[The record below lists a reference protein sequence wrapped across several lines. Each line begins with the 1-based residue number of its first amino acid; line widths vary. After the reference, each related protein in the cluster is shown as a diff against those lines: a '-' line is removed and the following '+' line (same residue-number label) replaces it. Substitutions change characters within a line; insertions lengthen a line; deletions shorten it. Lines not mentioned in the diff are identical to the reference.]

1 MTRTIRYTARF
12 KRDFKREK
20 KSGRHKA
27 TLEHDI
33 LFIIKI
39 LSGDTVLPLRYCD
52 HQLNGEWKDYRDCH
66 IKPDLILIYRKPDHY
81 SLELVRLGS
90 HSELGL

>member
-1 MTRTIRYTARF
+1 MIRTIKYTARF

-20 KSGRHKA
+20 KSGRYKA
-27 TLEHDI
+27 TLEQEV
-33 LFIIKI
+33 
-39 LSGDTVLPLRYCD
+39 LSIVKMLSENTALPLRYSD
-52 HQLNGEWKDYRDCH
+52 HQLNGEWKDHRDCH
-66 IKPDLILIYRKPDHY
+66 IKPDLILIYRKPDHN